1 MLLDTDYQSLLEFLP
16 IGLVFQFTATDGS
29 VGAVQINQAA
39 ARLLS
44 LDASK
49 LSATREQLNAVRFQL
64 DPELAAGENV
74 FLQQSPINT
83 ALAGHYI
90 NRRDVLVNDRP
101 LHVQSEELPTENGTW
116 RMLCLQP
123 RDHRLFVQASDS
135 GDILNAEISLRDTLA
150 FDKLISRLSTQLI
163 NASFSQVDGH
173 IEHALAALGEF
184 CQADRSYVFEF
195 NDTQD
200 SQSNTHEWVRPGI
213 TSHIDE
219 LQDIHEQDM
228 PWFFRS
234 MRDEGIFVAND
245 VTKFD
250 EEGSAEREIFLEE
263 DIQSVIC
270 IGMYAR
276 GKLIG
281 FVGCDMVARQRHW
294 SEADIRRLKLVG
306 EMIANAL
313 QNQRYLASLE
323 QTRNKLMQANSQ
335 LKLLARQDS
344 LTGLANRRHFDQ
356 MLKQEVRRA
365 VRQSLPISL
374 AMIDIDAFK
383 PYNDH
388 FGHIAG
394 DQTLQRV
401 SQLLSDHFQRS
412 GELVSRFG
420 GEEFTVILPART
432 ETEALQDLEQF
443 QQSLASLAIPHPHSS
458 IDTTLTVSIGVVSVH
473 NADSTD
479 NLAAQVLSAAD
490 GALYKAKKQGR
501 NRVIAER
508 LS

>member
-1 MLLDTDYQSLLEFLP
+1 MLLDTDYQSLLELLP
-16 IGLVFQFTATDGS
+16 IGLVFQFTSAAGETHP
-29 VGAVQINQAA
+29 VRINQAA
-39 ARLLS
+39 GRLLS
-44 LDASK
+44 L
-49 LSATREQLNAVRFQL
+49 NADGVPELQAVSFKL
-64 DPELAAGENV
+64 DPELTGGDST
-74 FLQQSPINT
+74 FLQQSPIQS
-83 ALAGHYI
+83 ALAGTYV

-101 LHVQSEELPTENGTW
+101 LHVQSEELLTAKGTW
-116 RMLCLQP
+116 RVLCIQP

-163 NASFSQVDGH
+163 NATYSQVDVH
-173 IEHALAALGEF
+173 IEQALAALGEF

-195 NDTQD
+195 NETRDM
-200 SQSNTHEWVRPGI
+200 QSNTHEWVRPGI

-219 LQDIHEQDM
+219 LQNIAEADM
-228 PWFFRS
+228 PWFFRC
-234 MRDEGIFVAND
+234 MRNEGMFVAHD
-245 VTKFD
+245 VTRFD
-250 EEGSAEREIFLEE
+250 AEGNAERDLFLEE

-276 GKLIG
+276 GTLIG
-281 FVGCDMVARQRHW
+281 FVGCDMVARQRQW

-323 QTRNKLMQANSQ
+323 QTQKKLMQANSQ
-335 LKLLARQDS
+335 LQLLARKDS

-356 MLKQEVRRA
+356 MLQQEVRRA
-365 VRQSLPISL
+365 VRQQAPMSL

-394 DQTLQRV
+394 DRTLQQV
-401 SQLLSDHFQRS
+401 SQLLSDHFERS

-420 GEEFTVILPART
+420 GEEFTVILPARN
-432 ETEALQDLEQF
+432 EEEAMQDMLLF
-443 QQSLASLAIPHPHSS
+443 QKALAALAIAHPHSS
-458 IDTTLTVSIGVVSVH
+458 ICATLTVSIGVVSLH
-473 NADSTD
+473 QPEGTKG
-479 NLAAQVLSAAD
+479 LASKVLNAAD
-490 GALYKAKKQGR
+490 KALYKAKKQGR

>member
-16 IGLVFQFTATDGS
+16 IGLVYQFTTKDGETS
-29 VGAVQINQAA
+29 TVQVNQAA
-39 ARLLS
+39 ARLFS
-44 LDASK
+44 LDPDKGIA
-49 LSATREQLNAVRFQL
+49 LHEQLDAVRFQL
-64 DPELAAGENV
+64 DPELAASRQV
-74 FLQQSPINT
+74 FLQQNPVQS
-83 ALAGHYI
+83 ALAGSYI
-90 NRRDVLVNDRP
+90 GRRDILVNDRP
-101 LHVQSEELPTENGTW
+101 LHLQSEELPTANGTW
-116 RMLCLQP
+116 RMLCVQP

-150 FDKLISRLSTQLI
+150 FDKLISRLSIQLI

-173 IEHALAALGEF
+173 IDQALAALGEF

-195 NDTQD
+195 NQTLDK
-200 SQSNTHEWVRPGI
+200 QSNTHEWVRPGI

-219 LQDIHEQDM
+219 LQDISEQDL
-228 PWFFRS
+228 PWFFRC
-234 MRDEGIFVAND
+234 MRNEGIFVAHD
-245 VTKFD
+245 VMRFD
-250 EEGSAEREIFLEE
+250 EEGAAEREIFLDE

-281 FVGCDMVARQRHW
+281 FVGCDMVARQRQW
-294 SEADIRRLKLVG
+294 SEADMRRLKLVG

-313 QNQRYLASLE
+313 QNQHYLASLE
-323 QTRNKLMQANSQ
+323 QTKKKLMQANSQ
-335 LKLLARQDS
+335 LKLLARKDS

-356 MLKQEVRRA
+356 MLRQEVRRA
-365 VRQSLPISL
+365 VRHQQPMSL

-383 PYNDH
+383 AYNDH

-401 SQLLSDHFQRS
+401 SQLLHDHFQRS

-420 GEEFTVILPART
+420 GEEFTVILPLRT
-432 ETEALQDLEQF
+432 ETEAQQDLEQF
-443 QQSLASLAIPHPHSS
+443 QRALANLAIPHPHSS
-458 IDTTLTVSIGVVSVH
+458 IDVTLTVSVGVVSMR
-473 NADSTD
+473 NAENTN
-479 NLAAQVLSAAD
+479 NLAAEVLSAAD
-490 GALYKAKKQGR
+490 QALYKAKKQGR
-501 NRVIAER
+501 NRVIAEC